1 MIIIKIII
9 IAFLILSY
17 TKIIFHKEIDKKR
30 INIKYKDQ
38 YFQIF
43 KDVFPKINEQ
53 NKTIHSLDELFNSKR
68 LFISDSNLTQ
78 KYIRYIRRINKTQEE
93 KYNKK
98 NSEKETKIDLNIIN
112 KRKDQFNFK
121 DYLNLCYKNKLLIN
135 TTNLEYNKP
144 LISIILPSFNK
155 EDSLMISIRSIQNQH
170 FKNIEI
176 IIVDDC
182 STDNS
187 SVLFKYL

>member
-1 MIIIKIII
+1 
-9 IAFLILSY
+9 
-17 TKIIFHKEIDKKR
+17 
-30 INIKYKDQ
+30 
-38 YFQIF
+38 
-43 KDVFPKINEQ
+43 
-53 NKTIHSLDELFNSKR
+53 

-78 KYIRYIRRINKTQEE
+78 KYIRYIRRINETQEE

-98 NSEKETKIDLNIIN
+98 NSEKETKINSNIFN

-135 TTNLEYNKP
+135 TTNLKYNKP
-144 LISIILPSFNK
+144 LISVILPSFNK

-176 IIVDDC
+176 II
-182 STDNS
+182 
-187 SVLFKYL
+187 FKRKIYFIF